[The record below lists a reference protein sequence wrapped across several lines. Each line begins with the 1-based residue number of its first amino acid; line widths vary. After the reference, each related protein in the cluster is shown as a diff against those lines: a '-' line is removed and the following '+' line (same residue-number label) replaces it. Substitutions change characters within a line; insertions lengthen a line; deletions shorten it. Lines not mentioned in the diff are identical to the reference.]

1 MVVGN
6 SDGKVNKKEAEE
18 LFASSEYEN
27 EEPLSM
33 DIDSVGALERNNVTV
48 EDVT

>member
-6 SDGKVNKKEAEE
+6 SDGKVTKKEAEE
-18 LFASSEYEN
+18 LFASSEYDH

-33 DIDSVGALERNNVTV
+33 ETGDLDRNNVTV